1 MCVLDCFLF
10 CVKFFL
16 KKFLSCCRTERER
29 EFTTEIFSCCRRRER
44 EVVGVVAIFYLC
56 FVLQEREVAKLG
68 EVCVQFNFLFVCY
81 IVAEREFAGAW
92 EQVREGLLEQERVVN
107 LALNFDVDPLYE

>member
-1 MCVLDCFLF
+1 M
-10 CVKFFL
+10 
-16 KKFLSCCRTERER
+16 
-29 EFTTEIFSCCRRRER
+29 
-44 EVVGVVAIFYLC
+44 
-56 FVLQEREVAKLG
+56 G

>member
-1 MCVLDCFLF
+1 
-10 CVKFFL
+10 L
-16 KKFLSCCRTERER
+16 KQRQGESSRLLELLQ
-29 EFTTEIFSCCRRRER
+29 
-44 EVVGVVAIFYLC
+44 FYLC
-56 FVLQEREVAKLG
+56 FVLQEREVAKVG

-92 EQVREGLLEQERVVN
+92 EQVREGLLEQERVVS